1 MLPVQVQSWR
11 AHQEEQQPHTGM
23 DVSLFYLRP
32 APERGRYSAERV
44 GTGLGVSPI
53 DSRSAAMTGQ
63 VHIQR
68 TPRPNEL
75 PSRAATAHATPG
87 DQNQLR
93 SSALF
98 AWLALQRSPGGV
110 EHTPPTHKYC
120 IACDLHGSYRD
131 KLLEVVPE
139 KRVLLPQFI
148 QFKLQSK
155 AKMITF
161 PQTCHQTC
169 RRYKKKLAPKC
180 HVTCNCKGRPKTR
193 ARFIPR
199 PQTS

>member
-1 MLPVQVQSWR
+1 VRTNDEYVGERASHKLEHLTGLVMLPVQVQSWR

-44 GTGLGVSPI
+44 GTGPI

-93 SSALF
+93 SSPGS
-98 AWLALQRSPGGV
+98 RSSVVQV
-110 EHTPPTHKYC
+110 EWS
-120 IACDLHGSYRD
+120 I
-131 KLLEVVPE
+131 LL
-139 KRVLLPQFI
+139 LL
-148 QFKLQSK
+148 
-155 AKMITF
+155 
-161 PQTCHQTC
+161 
-169 RRYKKKLAPKC
+169 
-180 HVTCNCKGRPKTR
+180 
-193 ARFIPR
+193 
-199 PQTS
+199 TSTV